1 MRAVLQR
8 VTEARVVVGGD
19 TVGQIGRGILALVG
33 VADGDAEADAVYIA
47 NKIADLRIFEP
58 AEGDGSHNTAPERS
72 LIEIEGGV
80 LVVSQF
86 TLLGDARKGRRP
98 SWSGAARPEEGR
110 RLYERVVTLLRER
123 GIPVETGTFRAR
135 MQVSLINDGPITILL
150 DSRKMF

>member
-1 MRAVLQR
+1 
-8 VTEARVVVGGD
+8 
-19 TVGQIGRGILALVG
+19 
-33 VADGDAEADAVYIA
+33 
-47 NKIADLRIFEP
+47 
-58 AEGDGSHNTAPERS
+58 
-72 LIEIEGGV
+72 
-80 LVVSQF
+80 VVSQF